1 MLFKYCF
8 EALCA
13 IPPTPISELTVLS
26 ILCGCRAA
34 LVRWTLGM
42 YQQQPFPLPSSTSS
56 VSTQIPASHPLYR
69 TAHPCSH
76 PRLLMCFGS
85 RAEPSKPTH
94 WTAEQ
99 QPSTQALRHW
109 AGSAHV
115 KRKTEQAPPKK
126 ATIFI
131 RDVTPTIFI
140 RKNWILNW
148 EKCILLEERKGK
160 VCYEI
165 HRNRK
170 WVLLNS

>member
-13 IPPTPISELTVLS
+13 IPPTPISELTVPS

-56 VSTQIPASHPLYR
+56 VSTQIPASHPLHR

-94 WTAEQ
+94 RTAEQ

-140 RKNWILNW
+140 RKKLNFKLRKMHLIRG
-148 EKCILLEERKGK
+148 EKGK
-160 VCYEI
+160 SMLW
-165 HRNRK
+165 NT
-170 WVLLNS
+170 

>member
-13 IPPTPISELTVLS
+13 IPPTPISELTVPS

-56 VSTQIPASHPLYR
+56 VSTQIPASHPLHR

-94 WTAEQ
+94 RTAEQ
-99 QPSTQALRHW
+99 QPSTQALRHCSCEKKDRTSTPQKGNNIYQRCY
-109 AGSAHV
+109 ANNIYQ
-115 KRKTEQAPPKK
+115 KKLNFKLRKMHL
-126 ATIFI
+126 I
-131 RDVTPTIFI
+131 RG
-140 RKNWILNW
+140 
-148 EKCILLEERKGK
+148 EKGK
-160 VCYEI
+160 SMLW
-165 HRNRK
+165 NT
-170 WVLLNS
+170 